1 MSINK
6 TNSLNVSIQPLLSL
20 LVAVP
25 KPERCLFMQD
35 PIPGLVEAGST
46 LPLVPVALGQPRS
59 LSGCSRMEQFDPPG
73 EAKVLFGKALC
84 QANSMLFSGVYSY

>member
-6 TNSLNVSIQPLLSL
+6 TNFLNVSIQPLLSL

-35 PIPGLVEAGST
+35 PIPGLVKSVDT
-46 LPLVPVALGQPRS
+46 LSLVPVALGQPQS
-59 LSGCSRMEQFDPPG
+59 LSDCSGMELFDPPG
-73 EAKVLFGKALC
+73 EAKVLFGKAFC
-84 QANSMLFSGVYSY
+84 RANSMLFFWCL